1 MIVTHEQFKA
11 IEAHA
16 VEHYEEN
23 GWDMIY
29 ECMGLSDIQ
38 EIADRHNCEDF
49 PSLFAEV
56 EATAKL
62 WHDFE
67 QDIRNS

>member
-1 MIVTHEQFKA
+1 MIVTQEQYKA
-11 IEAHA
+11 IETYA
-16 VEHYEEN
+16 VEHYGKN

-29 ECMGLSDIQ
+29 ECMALADIQ
-38 EIADRHNCEDF
+38 EIADRHHCEDF

-62 WHDFE
+62 WHEFE
-67 QDIRNS
+67 SDIQNA